1 MYAVSKLANL
11 PALDED
17 GLLYDP
23 ADWDETVAAELAQLV
38 GIKRLD
44 EDHWDVIFALRD
56 YYHKFGVAP
65 AMVNI
70 CHTLHKDKNWV
81 HKLFATCLN
90 AWIVAGLPNPGEE
103 AKTYLNNS

>member
-1 MYAVSKLANL
+1 MYAVSEVLRL
-11 PALDED
+11 PAMDED
-17 GLLYDP
+17 GLLCNSS
-23 ADWDETVAAELAQLV
+23 DWDETVAVELARLV
-38 GIKRLD
+38 GIDSLG
-44 EDHWDVIFALRD
+44 EEHWEVIFALRD

-70 CHTLHKDKNWV
+70 CHALDQDKNWV
-81 HKLFATCLN
+81 HRLFATCLN